1 MRTLRSIV
9 LLLAMVLTGVSATAQ
24 PLGTFRW
31 NVAPYCSVL
40 TLNVTQQGAVYTLD
54 GFEEQC
60 GGNARLPAVG
70 IAIPQTNGT
79 VLIGFTTVTED
90 GGPLHTRASISPAT
104 ISGSWEDDAGNSGT
118 FVFNPGTTTGGP
130 RPGPAPASI
139 PTAFTLNADGGF
151 DIDGGFATGTIPST
165 EPGARLMWY
174 SRKAAFRAGANQA
187 NSWSD
192 ANTGNFSVGL
202 GFGTRASGDRS
213 MALGSETIASGFA
226 SLATGAAT
234 VASGNFTTAMGFNAS
249 TNGLD
254 GAFVYGD
261 NTASGLLTASAANQF
276 NVRASGGTRIFS
288 NSTLTAG
295 VTLAAGGGS
304 WGSVSDAN
312 MKEHFRDLDG
322 DELLAKIARM
332 SIREW
337 NYKTQVP
344 EIRHVGPTAQDFH
357 AAFGLGEDPLRIGTI
372 DADGIAL
379 RAIQA
384 LEARMRALAD
394 ENAALKARLD
404 QLEQQRHEQR

>member
-1 MRTLRSIV
+1 MRTRSSV
-9 LLLAMVLTGVSATAQ
+9 LLLVGLVFTAASAVAQ
-24 PLGTFRW
+24 PLGAFRW

-40 TLNVTQQGAVYTLD
+40 TLNVTQQGGVYTLD
-54 GFEEQC
+54 GFEDQC
-60 GGNARLPAVG
+60 GDNARLPAVG
-70 IAIPQTNGT
+70 VAIPQANGT

-90 GGPLHTRASISPAT
+90 GDPLHTRATVSPAT

-130 RPGPAPASI
+130 RPGPAPGLI
-139 PTAFTLNADGGF
+139 PTAFTLNGDGGF
-151 DIDGGFATGTIPST
+151 DIDGGFGVGTIPST

-192 ANTGNFSVGL
+192 ANTGNYSVGL

-213 MALGSETIASGFA
+213 TALGSETIASGFA

-261 NTASGLLTASAANQF
+261 NTASALLTPSVANQF

-295 VTLAAGGGS
+295 VTLAPGGGA
-304 WGSVSDAN
+304 WGSVSDVN

-322 DELLAKIARM
+322 DDVLAKLARM
-332 SIREW
+332 PIREW
-337 NYKTQVP
+337 SYKAQP
-344 EIRHVGPTAQDFH
+344 SEIRHIGPTAQDFH
-357 AAFGLGEDPLRIGTI
+357 AAFGLGEDPLRIGTV
-372 DADGIAL
+372 DADGVAL

-384 LEARMRALAD
+384 LEARTAML
-394 ENAALKARLD
+394 LD
-404 QLEQQRHEQR
+404 RVLRERIERLEQSLAERR